1 VNKKELISQV
11 AHEIAAGRNFLKA
24 SDVINLPPKQ
34 RGRAIQRLRLEEK
47 IDSPPVAAEKAIK
60 AIFESITIF
69 LQKGENVQLI
79 GFGTFSVKQ
88 RPARTARNLRTGEKM
103 QIPAK
108 RFVKFSP
115 GKTLKEAVSMGSAAE
130 EKTSDGKLAKAK
142 KKT

>member
-1 VNKKELISQV
+1 M
-11 AHEIAAGRNFLKA
+11 
-24 SDVINLPPKQ
+24 
-34 RGRAIQRLRLEEK
+34 
-47 IDSPPVAAEKAIK
+47 DSPPVAAEKAIK

-115 GKTLKEAVSMGSAAE
+115 GKTLKEAVGSAAE